1 MPTRIL
7 AFTPTQTLTLSPS
20 FFRAPTLT
28 PTLALA
34 QVYAPVLA
42 WAPLLKRRHR
52 YLVRRLF
59 TPPLTVCHG
68 DVHLD
73 NIFFSP
79 DFPGG
84 LKMIDFGNM
93 FFGQVTRGLS
103 LSLNPKPIAKPYP
116 QPEPNPKPQPKPE
129 AHLTLSPTLTGAT
142 SHRQPPP

>member
-1 MPTRIL
+1 MPTRIPTL
-7 AFTPTQTLTLSPS
+7 EFTPTQTLTLSPS
-20 FFRAPTLT
+20 SFGAPTLT
-28 PTLALA
+28 LSLALA

-93 FFGQVTRGLS
+93 FFGQVAPSLS
-103 LSLNPKPIAKPYP
+103 LSLKPEPIPK
-116 QPEPNPKPQPKPE
+116 PNPKPKP
-129 AHLTLSPTLTGAT
+129 A
-142 SHRQPPP
+142 

>member
-1 MPTRIL
+1 MRK
-7 AFTPTQTLTLSPS
+7 
-20 FFRAPTLT
+20 RLT
-28 PTLALA
+28 PQAVATTK
-34 QVYAPVLA
+34 Q
-42 WAPLLKRRHR
+42 LLKRRHR

-93 FFGQVTRGLS
+93 FFGQVAPS
-103 LSLNPKPIAKPYP
+103 LSP
-116 QPEPNPKPQPKPE
+116 
-129 AHLTLSPTLTGAT
+129 
-142 SHRQPPP
+142 

>member
-1 MPTRIL
+1 MPTTASSRC
-7 AFTPTQTLTLSPS
+7 ASTTSTL
-20 FFRAPTLT
+20 
-28 PTLALA
+28 
-34 QVYAPVLA
+34 
-42 WAPLLKRRHR
+42 LL
-52 YLVRRLF
+52 L
-59 TPPLTVCHG
+59 
-68 DVHLD
+68 
-73 NIFFSP
+73 
-79 DFPGG
+79 FPGG